1 MLNSLGPIGRPYHAV
16 AVKRLRRSFTSF
28 RPLRGDR
35 AVAIRQWVSK
45 ASTPQTQRG
54 APVCGVEVLEAP
66 GMIRAQRS
74 SLAEGDARKR
84 AWA

>member
-1 MLNSLGPIGRPYHAV
+1 LLKSLNPVSRPYRAV

-28 RPLRGDR
+28 RPLRGAS
-35 AVAIRQWVSK
+35 AVAIGRWVFK
-45 ASTPQTQRG
+45 ASTPQTG
-54 APVCGVEVLEAP
+54 APRRVGAVEALEAC
-66 GMIRAQRS
+66 GLICAQRS